1 MAREKTYQTDIRKAR
16 KQQQRKRKMR
26 RLIAITAVACIALAT
41 VLTSEAWLPKLKN
54 SLKGA
59 ADKVTNKD
67 SNVEHGEFPIDIGET
82 NNSEVYTFGDN
93 LALVTDTNVI
103 IFDKDGN
110 KLKSVQH
117 KLANPIG
124 VCGEDMV
131 LLYDKGGY
139 SLMTIGKDGEVYS
152 KMFTEQIILAK
163 LGSTDYAAV
172 VTQTDK
178 YAAYLTVYD
187 AKGKETFLW
196 SNTQRVTDLTLNAEG
211 NGCILTSIKAKDG
224 QLWGSVTALS
234 FTQTEPV
241 FTIDN
246 IPAMIYDT
254 VYSQE
259 GSFWALS
266 DTRLMHMSQSGEI
279 ISQYDFDTALKAAAM
294 DTRIAAVVEKGVTR
308 ESFELTVAFSQSTD
322 IKKHVIEGECKQM
335 LCYDNKIYILT
346 NDSMFVFDEDGEQS
360 GRYKVS
366 SDYSSFV
373 IIDGEVFAKDYQCIY
388 KVDLSDNQD

>member
-1 MAREKTYQTDIRKAR
+1 MAKEKTYQTDIRKAR
-16 KQQQRKRKMR
+16 KQQKRKRKMR
-26 RLIAITAVACIALAT
+26 RLIAITAVACIALAA

-67 SNVEHGEFPIDIGET
+67 ANVEQGEFPIEIGET
-82 NNSEVYTFGDN
+82 NNSEVYVFGDK

-103 IFDKDGN
+103 IYDEDGN

-124 VCGEDMV
+124 VCGKNMIM
-131 LLYDKGGY
+131 LYDKGGY
-139 SLMTIGKDGEVYS
+139 SLVTIGKDGEVYS
-152 KMFTEQIILAK
+152 KTFTEQIILAK

-196 SNTQRVTDLTLNAEG
+196 SSTQRVTDLTLNAEG

-224 QLWGSVTALS
+224 QLWGNVTALS
-234 FTQTEPV
+234 FKQTEPV

-246 IPAMIYDT
+246 IPAMLYDT

-259 GSFWALS
+259 NSFWALS
-266 DTRLMHMSQSGEI
+266 DTRLMHMSESGQI
-279 ISQYDFDTALKAAAM
+279 ISQYDFDTSLKASAM
-294 DTRIAAVVEKGVTR
+294 DSRIAAVVETGVTN
-308 ESFELTVAFSQSTD
+308 ENFELIIAFSQSTD
-322 IKKHVIEGECKQM
+322 IKKHVIDGECKQM
-335 LCYDNKIYILT
+335 LCCDNNIYILT
-346 NDSMFVFDEDGEQS
+346 DDSMYIFGEDGEQS

-366 SDYSSFV
+366 PDYSSFV
-373 IIDGEVFAKDYQCIY
+373 IIDGKVYAKDFRCVY
-388 KVDLSDNQD
+388 KVELTDSED